1 MDVSLGQ
8 NYSQPLQALILSIEM
23 NNPWTFHAPTMKLE
37 NYHPPPPN
45 RSYKHP
51 PGTILS
57 DMSSST
63 YSLIQTLPLPSI
75 HRHFDCSNLERT
87 FNAEDEGDMSQDSM
101 TLSLAAATLVHAPSG
116 SDYTDISMLHLHLF
130 HSACSP
136 ISSSAGTHEEAMH
149 AIVKSFHDL
158 TELLKIRKGQ
168 ERPRMPYHLAT
179 LEMMRLVLDRGD
191 VVPD

>member
-1 MDVSLGQ
+1 MRSIYYCPSYIFATTIYVVNHIISIGRYRSLRLRTRYSKVT
-8 NYSQPLQALILSIEM
+8 NYLRPALPATPES
-23 NNPWTFHAPTMKLE
+23 P
-37 NYHPPPPN
+37 
-45 RSYKHP
+45 
-51 PGTILS
+51 
-57 DMSSST
+57 SSSFLSCAVSPAYILRAHVLMT
-63 YSLIQTLPLPSI
+63 FSASLCYP
-75 HRHFDCSNLERT
+75 
-87 FNAEDEGDMSQDSM
+87 SQDSM

-136 ISSSAGTHEEAMH
+136 ISSSAGTHEEVMH